1 SAFGVTEAVG
11 SERVARL
18 AGVEEETLKAWID
31 KIHVSP
37 GVLAETDEEKSMDF
51 ALAALAVETGLIR
64 HSGTI
69 EQVFTPMG
77 VAYQQTGKDLTRCT
91 KLVLTGGALVR
102 MQRAEGIAKT
112 AMQTTQCPESLMPRT
127 AEVVLDR
134 HYILSAAGLLTKKYP
149 EAAKA
154 ILGKELT

>member
-1 SAFGVTEAVG
+1 MSKVFNGVHPALRHKGLQRGEG
-11 SERVARL
+11 L
-18 AGVEEETLKAWID
+18 AQD
-31 KIHVSP
+31 R
-37 GVLAETDEEKSMDF
+37 AENVRGELF
-51 ALAALAVETGLIR
+51 ALIVPEHANLYLLLMAEVEMVVHLAREEGVRLHG
-64 HSGTI
+64 HS
-69 EQVFTPMG
+69 
-77 VAYQQTGKDLTRCT
+77 
-91 KLVLTGGALVR
+91 LV
-102 MQRAEGIAKT
+102 QEEIART